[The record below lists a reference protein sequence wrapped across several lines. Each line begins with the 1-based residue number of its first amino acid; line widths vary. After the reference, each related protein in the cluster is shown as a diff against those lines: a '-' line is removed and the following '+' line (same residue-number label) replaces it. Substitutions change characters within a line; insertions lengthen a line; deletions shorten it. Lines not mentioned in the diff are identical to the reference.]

1 MIVCH
6 RGVVL
11 LPFNVVFLAVI
22 MKFVFVSLVFTL
34 GIVYT
39 SADHKC
45 YQCISSSD
53 NQEDCESSDLDKLK
67 PFIKP
72 CPVLQEG
79 TFKGAHAKGCRK
91 IIQTVESKKSTIRE
105 CAYSGEVVD
114 GQKKTGNWGINM
126 YYYQCENTGSEPC
139 NGARS
144 PLVIA
149 LSLLL
154 SLTALF
160 FQ

>member
-1 MIVCH
+1 MGLRI
-6 RGVVL
+6 
-11 LPFNVVFLAVI
+11 A
-22 MKFVFVSLVFTL
+22 TL
-34 GIVYT
+34 GLMDAD
-39 SADHKC
+39 SAEHKC

-126 YYYQCENTGSEPC
+126 YYYQCENTVILMPVLVNSLWAMVIYQGHYHFGRKVHIDGQKWSK
-139 NGARS
+139 NRS
-144 PLVIA
+144 HYLVH
-149 LSLLL
+149 SL
-154 SLTALF
+154 
-160 FQ
+160 

>member
-1 MIVCH
+1 MC
-6 RGVVL
+6 
-11 LPFNVVFLAVI
+11 
-22 MKFVFVSLVFTL
+22 KC
-34 GIVYT
+34 
-39 SADHKC
+39 SADYKC

-53 NQEDCESSDLDKLK
+53 NQEDCAESDLQKLK
-67 PFIKP
+67 PYIKS
-72 CPVLQEG
+72 CPALTEG
-79 TFKGAHAKGCRK
+79 TFKGQKPKGCRK

-105 CAYSGEVVD
+105 CAYSGDVVD

-139 NGARS
+139 NGANS
-144 PLVIA
+144 PALVV

-154 SLTALF
+154 SLTALI